1 MPTRAMPARPA
12 RAMPADRQRQQLG
25 PTGPDLDLG
34 AHRRAGAAFEAR
46 GPAAVLY
53 LLGPRRD
60 DRREPLLSQP
70 VPVEPGVE
78 VVPGLHLRVAALTR
92 GVPGQVH
99 AIVGQSLGG
108 AAFPAVIREVLA
120 PPVEARTVGPRR
132 PDHLRDPAVSA
143 RQQPL
148 DDRRLAVVVP
158 EPDRL
163 AVAAVRSQSAAE
175 RPEARVHGLVVALG
189 RPLER
194 GVRL

>member
-1 MPTRAMPARPA
+1 MPTPAMPALPA
-12 RAMPADRQRQQLG
+12 RAMPACDRQRQQLG

-53 LLGPRRD
+53 LFGPRRV
-60 DRREPLLSQP
+60 DRREPVLPQP

-78 VVPGLHLRVAALTR
+78 VIPGQHLRVAALTR

-108 AAFPAVIREVLA
+108 AAFPAAVREVLA
-120 PPVEARTVGPRR
+120 PAVEARTVGPRR
-132 PDHLRDPAVSA
+132 PDHLRDPAVPA

-148 DDRRLAVVVP
+148 NDRRLAVVVP

-175 RPEARVHGLVVALG
+175 
-189 RPLER
+189 
-194 GVRL
+194 